1 MAGLDPRGSHTRTSL
16 AGAST
21 PSVAA
26 GKSAR
31 ADAASSKSPSKGN
44 GKVSP
49 KSQTRLL
56 VLAGV
61 GVVFVMLVLVLD
73 PFGFRASEEPPP
85 ENVSAEEQ
93 ALVGTGPKG
102 SVRNQ
107 SQGPQ
112 TTTTGTPKPPDSIA
126 APTTDDPLPPPEPG
140 TRRVSPN
147 VPE

>member
-16 AGAST
+16 AGASS
-21 PSVAA
+21 PSGAA

-31 ADAASSKSPSKGN
+31 ADAASTKSQATGFAKKG
-44 GKVSP
+44 SP

-61 GVVFVMLVLVLD
+61 GVVFVMLGLVLD
-73 PFGFRASEEPPP
+73 PFGLRAPAEPPL
-85 ENVSAEEQ
+85 ENVPPEEQ

-102 SVRNQ
+102 SVRG
-107 SQGPQ
+107 QGPQ

-126 APTTDDPLPPPEPG
+126 APASHDPPPPPPEPG
-140 TRRVSPN
+140 SRRVSPN